1 MPEISSV
8 DAAVEKIVQ
17 EAPPVEKP
25 AQEAPAEEAPAKTA
39 IETLASERVAEE
51 GAERS
56 AFEQELIEEFK
67 EEYDQVPEE
76 SRTKFLDSLKRSY
89 RKQAKQMT
97 ELGTL
102 RKAVTAL
109 REAGVTNEDLVGLVN
124 AKRGNGRAPSSES
137 PKSATEV
144 TKRGFQRWL
153 ADATDPAEKENLRTA
168 EQVIREVVEDLVS
181 SRLEEIRE
189 KEVKPLRDRLDWQ
202 DRQTLTK
209 RSHGLEQAIN
219 DLEDKLGY
227 PGSLVETHRQ
237 AMHSLGL
244 REPDLSAEDL
254 LVRTAGFSAVKTA
267 MLKSASKGEGTE
279 VVEGKKPP
287 ASVVKK
293 PGPTELPRKP
303 SGVISIT
310 KALDLIMNKPKR

>member
-25 AQEAPAEEAPAKTA
+25 THEAPAEPTPVKGEEDGA
-39 IETLASERVAEE
+39 ASVKSPEEVAEL
-51 GAERS
+51 S

-67 EEYDQVPEE
+67 EEYEQVPEE
-76 SRTKFLDSLKRSY
+76 HRKAFLGSLKRSY

-102 RKAVTAL
+102 RKAVSAL
-109 REAGVTNEDLVGLVN
+109 REAGVTNEDLVSLVN
-124 AKRGNGRAPSSES
+124 TKRGNGRAATSE
-137 PKSATEV
+137 PKTATEV

-153 ADATDPAEKENLRTA
+153 AEATDPAEKENLRAA

-181 SRLEEIRE
+181 SRIEEIRD

-209 RSHGLEQAIN
+209 RSQGLEQAIN

-227 PGSLVETHRQ
+227 SGSLVETHR
-237 AMHSLGL
+237 ATMHALGL
-244 REPDLSAEDL
+244 REPDLTAQEL
-254 LVRTAGFSAVKTA
+254 LVRAAGFETVMNAR
-267 MLKSASKGEGTE
+267 LKMASKGDSIALE
-279 VVEGKKPP
+279 EGKKPP

-310 KALDLIMNKPKR
+310 RAIDMLMSKPKR

>member
-17 EAPPVEKP
+17 ETPLVEKSAP
-25 AQEAPAEEAPAKTA
+25 EAPAEKAPAKV
-39 IETLASERVAEE
+39 EEDGGASEKSAEEVAEL
-51 GAERS
+51 S

-67 EEYDQVPEE
+67 DEYDQVPEAN
-76 SRTKFLDSLKRSY
+76 RATFLNSLKRSY

-102 RKAVTAL
+102 RKAVSAL
-109 REAGVTNEDLVGLVN
+109 REAGVTNEDLVSLVN
-124 AKRGNGRAPSSES
+124 TKRGNSRAPTSES
-137 PKSATEV
+137 KSTTEV
-144 TKRGFQRWL
+144 SKRGFQRWL
-153 ADATDPAEKENLRTA
+153 AEATDPAEKENLRTA

-181 SRLEEIRE
+181 SRIEEIRD
-189 KEVKPLRDRLDWQ
+189 KDVKPLKERLDWQ
-202 DRQTLTK
+202 DRQTWTK
-209 RSHGLEQAIN
+209 RSQGLEQAIN

-227 PGSLVETHRQ
+227 PGSLVETHRST
-237 AMHSLGL
+237 MLSLGL

-254 LVRTAGFSAVKTA
+254 LVRAAGFSTVKSA
-267 MLKSASKGEGTE
+267 MLKAASKGE
-279 VVEGKKPP
+279 VVGEEGVKKPP

-310 KALDLIMNKPKR
+310 RALDLLMSKPKR